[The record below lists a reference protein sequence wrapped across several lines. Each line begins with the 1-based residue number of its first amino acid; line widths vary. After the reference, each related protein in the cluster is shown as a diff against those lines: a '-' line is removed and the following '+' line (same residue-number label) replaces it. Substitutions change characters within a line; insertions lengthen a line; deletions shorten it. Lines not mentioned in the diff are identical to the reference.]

1 MKILI
6 FNPFGIG
13 DVLFT
18 TPLIRNIKEN
28 LPETRIDYLSN
39 RRTYPILKD
48 NIFLDRIFVFEKDE
62 WREILKKSKLS
73 FLTKVSFFWRTIKKE
88 KYDVVFDLSL
98 NSQYGF
104 FFKTLKIKK
113 RIGFNFKNRGRF
125 LTHKI
130 DIPYYKDKHVARYY
144 LQLARFLNIPT
155 RDYKFDI
162 FLKDSDV
169 ESAKGLLNKYN
180 LSKENLLI
188 GIIPGSGDS
197 WDKTAYYKRWPKEY
211 FASLTD
217 LLIEKLK
224 AEVIIFGSSKESSVA
239 YKVFNLC
246 KNKPVNLAGKITLTE
261 FCSMISLCDIIITN
275 DGGPLHIAQAL
286 NKKVIAFFGPVDE
299 NVYGLYPEET
309 KGYIVK
315 KDVPCRPCY
324 KMFKFTGCL
333 YDKKCLREITVS
345 EAFNLIREKMV
356 N

>member
-73 FLTKVSFFWRTIKKE
+73 FLTKVSFFWCTIKKE

-98 NSQYGF
+98 NSQYSF

-144 LQLARFLNIPT
+144 LQLAKFLNIPA

-162 FLKDSDV
+162 FLKDSDI
-169 ESAKGLLNKYN
+169 EKARELLRKYN
-180 LSKENLLI
+180 LGRKNLLI

-211 FASLTD
+211 FASLAD

-224 AEVIIFGSSKESSVA
+224 AEVVIFGSPKESSVA
-239 YKVFNLC
+239 YEVFNLS
-246 KNKPVNLAGKITLTE
+246 KYKPVNLAGKITLTE
-261 FCSMISLCDIIITN
+261 FCSMVSLCDIIVTN

-286 NKKVIAFFGPVDE
+286 NKKVVAFFGPVDE
-299 NVYGLYPEET
+299 KVYGLYP
-309 KGYIVK
+309 GGGGCIVK

-324 KMFKFTGCL
+324 KMFKFTGCI

-345 EAFNLIREKMV
+345 EVFNLVEKMV